1 MQMVRF
7 VKMEVLQQDSMEV
20 VIAFAHEDS
29 LEIIVKNLFLVMLD
43 KMERSVK
50 MVVAHLVLIH

>member
-1 MQMVRF
+1 MVRF